1 MKRPA
6 HFIASSLLAATM
18 SLASCARPARVSH
31 RATLPTGS
39 GAVACA
45 EAAATDAGLEILRS
59 GGSAS
64 DAAVAVALALA
75 VVHPQAGNLG
85 GGGFAVVKSGDAVTT
100 LDFRETA
107 PRAASHDMFLDPDGE
122 VIPDASLVGG
132 LAAGVPGSPAGLFE
146 LHHRHGSLPWRAVVE
161 PALRLARD
169 GFTVSQR
176 LHDAVEWETDL
187 LARFPETAAVWLPEG
202 KPPAPGSVMRLP
214 ELAATLAAYAERGP
228 EAIMSGSI
236 ASAVASASREHGG
249 VLTTADLSDYRPIW
263 REPLRFRAF
272 GWEVASMR
280 LPSSGGFI
288 LAQSFGMLE
297 HLGWDRLPREGVER
311 LHLFAEVWRRAYS
324 DRFLLG
330 DPARMPTDVSRLLGP
345 EWIAARAAG
354 NDRARAT
361 PSAQVYPWPGHEA
374 GEAAAT
380 MHLSVADGTGEMV
393 ALTSTLNGWFGC
405 GVYVKGAGFL
415 LNNEM
420 DDFVVSPGRPN
431 LFGLVQG
438 EANSV
443 AAGARML
450 SSMSPTI
457 AWRGS
462 ESIAL
467 GSRGGS
473 RIPTS
478 TMQVLLDLMVDG
490 DSLRAAVDRPRIHHQ
505 WLPDQ
510 ISAERGALDDTTR
523 AALEARGHTIRED
536 EGIGEVNVVRR
547 LSGGELEAA
556 ADARGPGAAGVTNQ

>member
-1 MKRPA
+1 M
-6 HFIASSLLAATM
+6 
-18 SLASCARPARVSH
+18 
-31 RATLPTGS
+31 
-39 GAVACA
+39 
-45 EAAATDAGLEILRS
+45 
-59 GGSAS
+59 
-64 DAAVAVALALA
+64 
-75 VVHPQAGNLG
+75 
-85 GGGFAVVKSGDAVTT
+85 
-100 LDFRETA
+100 
-107 PRAASHDMFLDPDGE
+107 
-122 VIPDASLVGG
+122 
-132 LAAGVPGSPAGLFE
+132 
-146 LHHRHGSLPWRAVVE
+146 HHRHGILPWPRIVE

-176 LHDAVEWETDL
+176 LHDAVEWEKDL
-187 LARFPETAAVWLPEG
+187 LARFPETAAVWLPGG
-202 KPPAPGSVMRLP
+202 KPPEPGSVMRLP
-214 ELAATLAAYAERGP
+214 ELAATLAAYSERGP
-228 EAIMSGSI
+228 DAIMSGSV
-236 ASAVASASREHGG
+236 AAAVASASRDHGG
-249 VLTTADLSDYRPIW
+249 VLTTADLSDYRPVW

-288 LAQSFGMLE
+288 LAQSLGMLE
-297 HLGWDRLPREGVER
+297 RLGWDRLPRDGVDR
-311 LHLFAEVWRRAYS
+311 LHLLAEVWRRAYS

-345 EWIAARAAG
+345 DWIAARADG
-354 NDRARAT
+354 IDRARAT
-361 PSAQVYPWPGHEA
+361 PSAQVRPWPGYES

-380 MHLSVADGTGEMV
+380 MHLSVADGAGEMV

-443 AAGARML
+443 TPAARML

-478 TMQVLLDLMVDG
+478 TMQVLLDLIVDG
-490 DSLRAAVDRPRIHHQ
+490 DSLRPAVDRPRIHHQ

-510 ISAERGALDDTTR
+510 ISAERGALDDTMR
-523 AALEARGHTIRED
+523 SALEARGHTIRED

-547 LSGGELEAA
+547 LSGGELQAA
-556 ADARGPGAAGVTNQ
+556 ADSRGPGAAGLTNQ